1 MKKLIDVYPY
11 KIKGG
16 QPLFLIFKR
25 SSEKIYG
32 NQWRMVG
39 GKVKEGE
46 TSWEGALR
54 ELKEETG
61 LSPVKFWTIPSVNQF
76 YEAKSDSV
84 HAIPAFAAELSG
96 NKEIKLDDEHS
107 EYKWVSIEGVE
118 PYISWP
124 EQRRLMKMMHD
135 ILTDQFLQILPEW
148 IIDIS

>member
-11 KIKGG
+11 KMKAGE
-16 QPLFLIFKR
+16 PLFLIFKR
-25 SSEKIYG
+25 SSKKIYG

-46 TSWEGALR
+46 TSWKGALR

-61 LSPVKFWTIPSVNQF
+61 LIPAKFWTIPSINQF
-76 YEAKSDSV
+76 YEAKSDMV
-84 HAIPAFAAELSG
+84 HSIPAFAAEL
-96 NKEIKLDDEHS
+96 DDNADIRLNEEHS
-107 EYKWVSIEGVE
+107 EFKWVSIEGIE

-124 EQRRLMKMMHD
+124 EQRRLMKLTYD
-135 ILTDQFLQILPEW
+135 ILTDQFLEILPEW

>member
-11 KIKGG
+11 KMKGG

-46 TSWEGALR
+46 VSWEGALR

-61 LSPVKFWTIPSVNQF
+61 LVPVKFWTIPSVNQF
-76 YEAKSDSV
+76 YEAKSDTI
-84 HAIPAFAAELSG
+84 HTIPAFAAELDG
-96 NKEIKLDDEHS
+96 NEEITLDDEHS

>member
-11 KIKGG
+11 KMKGG

-25 SSEKIYG
+25 SSNKIYG

-39 GKVKEGE
+39 GKVKDGE
-46 TSWEGALR
+46 KSWEGALR

-61 LSPVKFWTIPSVNQF
+61 LIPTKFWAIPSVNQF
-76 YEAKSDSV
+76 YEAKSDTI
-84 HAIPAFAAELSG
+84 HAIPAFAAELDGS
-96 NKEIKLDDEHS
+96 EDIILDEEHS

-124 EQRRLMKMMHD
+124 EQRRLMKLTYD
-135 ILTDQFLQILPEW
+135 ILTDQFLEILPEW
-148 IIDIS
+148 IIDFS

>member
-11 KIKGG
+11 RIKDGEP
-16 QPLFLIFKR
+16 QFLIFKR
-25 SSEKIYG
+25 STQKIYG

-46 TSWEGALR
+46 SSWQGAIR

-61 LSPVKFWTIPSVNQF
+61 LIPIKFWTIPSVNQF
-76 YEAKSDSV
+76 YEAKSDMV
-84 HAIPAFAAELSG
+84 HSIPAFAAEIDADSQ
-96 NKEIKLDDEHS
+96 IQLDEEHS
-107 EYKWVSIEGVE
+107 DYKWVSIESIE

-124 EQRRLMKMMHD
+124 EQRRLMKMTFD
-135 ILTDQFLQILPEW
+135 ILTDQFLKILPEW

>member
-11 KIKGG
+11 KIEGG

-25 SSEKIYG
+25 STQKIYG

-61 LSPVKFWTIPSVNQF
+61 LNPAKFWTIPSINQF
-76 YEAKSDSV
+76 YEAKSDMV
-84 HAIPAFAAELSG
+84 HSIPAFAAELEG
-96 NKEIKLDDEHS
+96 GAEIQLNEEHS
-107 EYKWVSIEGVE
+107 EFTWVSIDDVRQLVG
-118 PYISWP
+118 WP
-124 EQRRLMKMMHD
+124 EQQRLMKLTFD
-135 ILTDQFLQILPEW
+135 ILTDKHLEILPEW